1 MFPAL
6 CAIAVASLT
15 EPTGV
20 PPGTVSLRVIG
31 ETRLE
36 PQAEFLGTRI
46 GGVSGIDYD
55 PAWGYL
61 VVLTDDAGGRGP
73 ARAYLGRVELAPDR
87 IVGLDWSY
95 LLRMTWGTGEV
106 FAPPGLDLEAVRFI
120 PHNDY
125 FGEPSMLVTSEG
137 DPDLGVPPR
146 LYEFC
151 SGATRMDEWPAPVTH
166 TPAASSGVHRNRAF
180 EAAAVVGDRLAV
192 VATEHPLKQDRRPG
206 SDDHW
211 IRLSTYDLADPLSAP
226 IAEIVYPL
234 GQSKPVIG
242 AASEPGAMP
251 GMTGLVEL
259 VALDG
264 GRLLAIERTLTVL
277 GSFDVRLYLVD
288 PGGASDV
295 LGVPA
300 LADAEFTPASKTLLA
315 SLGDLI
321 PNVYNVEAAC
331 FGPDLPDGTRT
342 LLLANDSDFLP
353 GVPTVFT
360 ALAVEDDGGLLRPV
374 VIDFKRTDAGQ

>member
-1 MFPAL
+1 MLHSCPSLAAL
-6 CAIAVASLT
+6 GVFVFSSGALA
-15 EPTGV
+15 EPGAD
-20 PPGTVSLRVIG
+20 GSARLRVIG
-31 ETRLE
+31 ELHLE
-36 PQAEFLGTRI
+36 PQAEYLGTRI
-46 GGVSGIDYD
+46 GGISGIDYD

-61 VVLTDDAGGRGP
+61 VVLTDDAGRRGP
-73 ARAYLGRVELAPDR
+73 ARAYLGRIELAPDR

-106 FAPPGLDLEAVRFI
+106 FAPAGLDLEAVRFI

-125 FGEPSMLVTSEG
+125 FGEPSMLITSEG
-137 DPDLGVPPR
+137 DPDLGAPPM

-151 SGATRMDEWPAPVTH
+151 SGATRMDEWPAPDTH
-166 TPAASSGVHRNRAF
+166 APAASSGVHRNRAF

-192 VATEHPLKQDRRPG
+192 VATEQPLKQDSPTG
-206 SDDHW
+206 SANDW
-211 IRLSTYDLADPLSAP
+211 IRFSTYDLADPLSGP

-234 GQSKPVIG
+234 GRGDPEAV
-242 AASEPGAMP
+242 P

-264 GRLLAIERTLTVL
+264 GRLLSVERTLTAL
-277 GSFDVRLYLVD
+277 GAFDVRLYLVD
-288 PGGASDV
+288 PAGASDV

-300 LADAEFTPASKTLLA
+300 LDAAEFTPARKTLIA
-315 SLGDLI
+315 SLGDLV

-331 FGPDLPDGTRT
+331 FGPDLTDGTRT
-342 LLLANDSDFLP
+342 LLLANDSDFLS

-360 ALAVEDDGGLLRPV
+360 ALAIEDDGGVLSPV
-374 VIDFKRTDAGQ
+374 VIDFDGEDSGP